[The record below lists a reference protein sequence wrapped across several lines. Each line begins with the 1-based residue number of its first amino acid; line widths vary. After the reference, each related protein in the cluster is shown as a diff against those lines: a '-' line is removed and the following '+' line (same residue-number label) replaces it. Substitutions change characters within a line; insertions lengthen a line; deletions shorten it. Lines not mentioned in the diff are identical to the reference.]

1 MSIKDKNKEITGL
14 YDKSFEKD
22 SCGFGLISNIDDKPS
37 HWLINTAI
45 TALERLAHRGA
56 VGADGTSGD
65 GCGILFK
72 IPEFFF
78 RSIANEQKINIAKN
92 FSIGMFFLNTDTKKR
107 KSSMEIVEKIV
118 NEYGFVLAGWREV
131 PVNKNICG
139 EDALK
144 TLPYISQ
151 AFINPTKQ
159 VNAKDIESKLLVIR
173 RKIEILISKT
183 DDDIFYI
190 ASLSSKVILYKG
202 MIMPKHLAEFYLDL
216 SNKNLETSLCV
227 FHQRFSTNTTPQWS
241 LAQPFRMLAHNG
253 EINTIRAN
261 RNWSQARSS
270 IFKTSKIPELA
281 KLKPLVS
288 MDGSDSK
295 SLDNMLEVLVV
306 GGINLFK
313 AIKLL
318 IPPAWKSIAEND
330 PDLKAFYEY
339 NAKHMESW
347 DGPAGI
353 VLTDGR
359 YAACVTDRNGL
370 RPARYIITK
379 DRHITVASEIG
390 VYDYDEKD
398 IVEKG
403 KLGPGQIIAVDT
415 QEGKVLNSQDIDNAL
430 KSRCPYKEWMDT
442 GAESMRKIIPDK
454 FPELE
459 FFDDTK
465 IKQYEKM
472 FNVTYEEKDQILKP
486 LSKLSQEAIGSMG
499 DDTPLPV
506 LSSEIRSLYDYFRQQ
521 FAQVTNPPIDPI
533 RESNVMSLETYLGP
547 DLNIFEE
554 GSKHAHR
561 LTIESPILSYRKF
574 KQLQELKNKK
584 FTYKVLNLNFS
595 EDMRLEDA
603 IKNLTEDAIE
613 AVKNKKVFIIL
624 SDKEIKKGSLPLHA
638 LLATG
643 AVHHA
648 LIKSGLRTKANIIV
662 ETATARDSH
671 HCAALIGY
679 GATAIYPYLAYQS
692 LNSMIMNKS
701 DDSSEFFLATRNYR
715 QGINKGLYKILSKM
729 GISTIASYRGSQ
741 LFECV
746 GLNQDIVDLCF
757 CDTINRLSGTTFDDL
772 QNDQVKL
779 AKNTWS
785 QRKNI
790 KQGGLLKYVHG
801 EEFHAYNPDV
811 VKTLQDAVKSGEY
824 KDYKKYSDIVH
835 SREKM
840 VIRDMLD
847 FKSSKSPIP
856 LDEVE
861 PIEDILLRFD
871 SAGMSL
877 GALSPDAHETLA
889 QAMNKMGGRSNS
901 GEGGED
907 QKRFNTDKNSKI
919 KQVAS
924 GRFGVTP
931 HYLVNAEVIQI
942 KIAQGAKPG
951 EGGQLPGDKVDKLI
965 ATLRYANPGIT
976 LISPPPH
983 HDIYSIED
991 LAQLIFDLKQV
1002 NPKAF
1007 VSVKLVA
1014 EAGVGTIA
1022 AGVAKAYADFITISG
1037 YDGGTAA
1044 SPLSSIKYAGGPWE
1058 MGLSETHQTL
1068 RANNLRRN
1076 VRLQADGGL
1085 KTGVDVVKAAIL
1097 GAESFG
1103 FGTGPMIAM
1112 GCKYLRICHLNN
1124 CATGVA
1130 TQNQVLRKYHFIGKD
1145 EMVMNYFKFI
1155 AEETREILANLGY
1168 TKLSDVIGQ
1177 TSNLEV
1183 KKFENGKLKHL
1194 VIDPI
1199 ISDANVDKDIS
1210 HTCELEKNA
1219 PWDKATLSKKIDVD
1233 TKDAIQNKL
1242 GGNFEYNIKNTDRSV
1257 GASIS
1262 GSIAQA
1268 HGNYGM
1274 SENPINIHFKGTAG
1288 QSFGVWNAGG
1298 LNLSLEGDANDYV
1311 GKGMA
1316 SGQIIVYPPKDV
1328 NYKSRDSVI
1337 IGNTCMYGATGGKLY
1352 ANGIAG
1358 ERFAVRNSGATAIVE
1373 GVGDHGCE
1381 YMTNG
1386 VVIILGKTGV
1396 NFGAGM
1402 SGGFAIVLD
1411 EDGSFKNKYNKEL
1424 VDTIKIDRTKNSY
1437 QENFL
1442 RSSISDYVE
1451 KTDSEW
1457 GKHILENYEAFIE
1470 KFLIVKPKAINIEE
1484 ILNKD
1489 SVAA

>member
-1 MSIKDKNKEITGL
+1 MAKKKEITGL

-22 SCGFGLISNIDDKPS
+22 SCGFGLITNIDNKPS
-37 HWLINTAI
+37 HWLIDTAI

-78 RSIANEQKINIAKN
+78 RSIANEQKINVAKD
-92 FSIGMFFLNTDTKKR
+92 FAIGMFFLNADSKKR
-107 KSSMEIVEKIV
+107 ESSIKIIEKVIK
-118 NEYGFVLAGWREV
+118 EHDFILAGWRDV
-131 PVNKNICG
+131 PINKKICG

-144 TLPYISQ
+144 TLPHIEQ
-151 AFINPTKQ
+151 AFINPKE
-159 VNAKDIESKLLVIR
+159 NLNPSDIESKLLIIR
-173 RKIEILISKT
+173 RKIEILISKSN
-183 DDDIFYI
+183 DDTFYI
-190 ASLSSKVILYKG
+190 TSLSSKVILYKG
-202 MIMPKHLAEFYLDL
+202 MVMPKHLSKFYLDL
-216 SNKNLETSLCV
+216 SNKKLETSLCV

-253 EINTIRAN
+253 EINTIRGN

-281 KLKPLVS
+281 DLKPLVS
-288 MDGSDSK
+288 MEGSDSK

-318 IPPAWKSIAEND
+318 IPPAWKSIPESD
-330 PDLKAFYEY
+330 SDLRAFYEY

-390 VYDYDEKD
+390 VYDYDERD
-398 IVEKG
+398 VLEKG

-415 QEGKVLNSQDIDNAL
+415 EEGEILYSNDIDNLL
-430 KSRCPYKEWMDT
+430 KKRCPYKEWMDS

-454 FPELE
+454 FPEME
-459 FFDDTK
+459 FFNDLK

-486 LSKLSQEAIGSMG
+486 LSNLSQEAIGSMG
-499 DDTPLPV
+499 DDTPFPV
-506 LSSEIRSLYDYFRQQ
+506 LSNEIRSLYDYFRQQ

-584 FTYKVLNLNFS
+584 FTFEILDLNF
-595 EDMRLEDA
+595 EENIKLDRAIYDLTQKA
-603 IKNLTEDAIE
+603 IKAAKEN
-613 AVKNKKVFIIL
+613 KVFIIL
-624 SDKEIKKGSLPLHA
+624 SDKKIEKGKLPMHA

-648 LIKSGLRTKANIIV
+648 LIKSGLRTKINIIV

-671 HCAALIGY
+671 HCATLIGY

-692 LNSMIMNKS
+692 LNSMIINKS
-701 DDSSEFFLATRNYR
+701 GDDSEFFQATRNYR

-729 GISTIASYRGSQ
+729 GISTISSYRGSQ

-746 GLNQDIVDLCF
+746 GLNQEVVDLCF
-757 CDTINRLSGTTFDDL
+757 CDTTNRLSGTTFDDL
-772 QNDQVKL
+772 QSDQIKL

-785 QRKNI
+785 ERKNI
-790 KQGGLLKYVHG
+790 RQGGLLKYVHG

-811 VKTLQDAVKSGEY
+811 VKTLQDAVKSGKFE
-824 KDYKKYSDIVH
+824 DYKKYSDIVH
-835 SREKM
+835 SRKKM

-847 FKSSKSPIP
+847 FKSDKQSIPI
-856 LDEVE
+856 DQVE

-907 QKRFNTDKNSKI
+907 QNRFNTDKNSKI

-965 ATLRYANPGIT
+965 ATLRYANPGVT

-1002 NPKAF
+1002 NPKAY

-1068 RANNLRRN
+1068 RASNLRKN

-1130 TQNQVLRKYHFIGKD
+1130 TQNHVLRKYHFIGKD

-1155 AEETREILANLGY
+1155 AEETRNILASLGY
-1168 TKLSDVIGQ
+1168 KKLTDIIGK
-1177 TSNLEV
+1177 TNILEV
-1183 KKFENGKLKHL
+1183 KKFENGKLKNL
-1194 VIDPI
+1194 IVDPI
-1199 ISDANVDKDIS
+1199 ISDANVDENIS
-1210 HTCELEKNA
+1210 HTCRVESNI
-1219 PWDKATLSKKIDVD
+1219 PWDKAELSRKIDKE
-1233 TKDAIQNKL
+1233 TKDAIINKS
-1242 GGNFEYNIKNTDRSV
+1242 GGNFSYDIKNTDRSV

-1262 GSIAQA
+1262 GSIANL
-1268 HGNYGM
+1268 HGNYSM

-1298 LNLSLEGDANDYV
+1298 LNLTLEGDANDYV

-1316 SGQIIVYPPKDV
+1316 AGEIIVYPPK
-1328 NYKSRDSVI
+1328 NANFKAKESVI

-1352 ANGIAG
+1352 AAGIAG

-1386 VVIILGKTGV
+1386 TVIILGKTGV

-1411 EDGSFKNKYNKEL
+1411 EDDTFKHKYNPEL
-1424 VDTIKIDRTKNSY
+1424 VETLRIDEKKNPYHKS
-1437 QENFL
+1437 FL
-1442 RSSISDYVE
+1442 KDSINDYVS
-1451 KTDSEW
+1451 KTQSEW
-1457 GKHILENYEAFIE
+1457 GQFILDNFDTYID
-1470 KFLIVKPKAINIEE
+1470 KFLIVKPKALE
-1484 ILNKD
+1484 ITDLLNKD

>member
-1 MSIKDKNKEITGL
+1 MTKKKKEITGL

-22 SCGFGLISNIDDKPS
+22 SCGFGLITNIDNKPS
-37 HWLINTAI
+37 HWLIDTAI

-78 RSIANEQKINIAKN
+78 RSIANEKKINVAKN
-92 FSIGMFFLNTDTKKR
+92 FAIGMFFLNANPKKR
-107 KSSMEIVEKIV
+107 ESSIKIIEKVVKEHDFI
-118 NEYGFVLAGWREV
+118 LAGWRDV
-131 PVNKNICG
+131 PINEKICG
-139 EDALK
+139 KDALK
-144 TLPYISQ
+144 TLPHIKQ
-151 AFINPTKQ
+151 AFINPKE
-159 VNAKDIESKLLVIR
+159 NIKLSEIESKLLIIR
-173 RKIEILISKT
+173 RKIEILVSKL
-183 DDDIFYI
+183 DDETFYI
-190 ASLSSKVILYKG
+190 TSLSSKVILYKG
-202 MIMPKHLAEFYLDL
+202 MIMPKHLSKFYLDL
-216 SNKNLETSLCV
+216 SNKKLETSLCV
-227 FHQRFSTNTTPQWS
+227 FHQRFSTNTSPQWS

-253 EINTIRAN
+253 EINTIRGN

-281 KLKPLVS
+281 DLKPLVS
-288 MDGSDSK
+288 MQGSDSK

-318 IPPAWKSIAEND
+318 IPPAWKSIPKSD
-330 PDLKAFYEY
+330 SDLRAFYEY

-398 IVEKG
+398 VLEKG

-415 QEGKVLNSQDIDNAL
+415 SEGEVLYSNDIDNLL
-430 KSRCPYKEWMDT
+430 KKRCPYKEWMDS

-454 FPELE
+454 FPEME
-459 FFDDTK
+459 FFDNSK

-486 LSKLSQEAIGSMG
+486 LSNLSQEAIGSMG
-499 DDTPLPV
+499 DDTPFPV
-506 LSSEIRSLYDYFRQQ
+506 MSNEIRSLYDYFRQQ

-584 FTYKVLNLNFS
+584 FTFEILDLNF
-595 EDMRLEDA
+595 DQKVKLDKA
-603 IKNLTEDAIE
+603 IYDLTQK
-613 AVKNKKVFIIL
+613 AVKAAKENKVFIIL
-624 SDKEIKKGSLPLHA
+624 SDKKIEKGKIPIHS

-648 LIKSGLRTKANIIV
+648 LIKSGLRTQVNIIV

-671 HCAALIGY
+671 HCATLIGY

-692 LNSMIMNKS
+692 LNSMIIDKS
-701 DDSSEFFLATRNYR
+701 NDNSEFFQATRNYR

-729 GISTIASYRGSQ
+729 GISTISSYRGSQ

-746 GLNQDIVDLCF
+746 GLNQEVVDLCF
-757 CDTINRLSGTTFDDL
+757 CDTTNRLSGTKFDDL
-772 QNDQVKL
+772 QNDQIKL
-779 AKNTWS
+779 ARNTWS
-785 QRKNI
+785 ERKNI
-790 KQGGLLKYVHG
+790 RQGGLLKYVHG

-811 VKTLQDAVKSGEY
+811 VKTLQDAVKSGKFE
-824 KDYKKYSDIVH
+824 DYIKYSNIVH

-847 FKSSKSPIP
+847 FKSDKKSIPI
-856 LDEVE
+856 DQVE

-907 QKRFNTDKNSKI
+907 QNRFNTDKNSKI

-965 ATLRYANPGIT
+965 ATLRYANPGVT

-1068 RANNLRRN
+1068 RANNLRKN

-1145 EMVMNYFKFI
+1145 QMVMNYFRFI
-1155 AEETREILANLGY
+1155 AEETRNILANLGY
-1168 TKLSDVIGQ
+1168 KKLTDIIGK
-1177 TSNLEV
+1177 TNILEV
-1183 KKFENGKLKHL
+1183 KKFENGKLKNL

-1210 HTCELEKNA
+1210 HTCEVESNL
-1219 PWDKATLSKKIDVD
+1219 PWDKAELSEKINNE
-1233 TKDAIQNKL
+1233 TKDAIINKS
-1242 GGNFEYNIKNTDRSV
+1242 GGNFSYDIKNTDRSV
-1257 GASIS
+1257 GASTS
-1262 GSIAQA
+1262 GFIANL

-1274 SENPINIHFKGTAG
+1274 SKYPINIHFKGTAG

-1298 LNLSLEGDANDYV
+1298 LNLTLEGDANDYV

-1316 SGQIIVYPPKDV
+1316 SGEIIVYPPKDTSF
-1328 NYKSRDSVI
+1328 KAKDSVI

-1352 ANGIAG
+1352 AAGIAG

-1386 VVIILGKTGV
+1386 TVIVLGKTGV

-1411 EDGSFKNKYNKEL
+1411 EDDTFKYKYNPEL
-1424 VDTIKIDRTKNSY
+1424 VEILKINDKENSY
-1437 QENFL
+1437 CESFL
-1442 RSSISDYVE
+1442 KDSIIDYVN
-1451 KTDSEW
+1451 KTHSEW
-1457 GKHILENYEAFIE
+1457 GQSILDNFDTYIN
-1470 KFLIVKPKAINIEE
+1470 KFLIVKPKALE
-1484 ILNKD
+1484 IKDLLNKG

>member
-1 MSIKDKNKEITGL
+1 MKEKKITGL

-22 SCGFGLISNIDDKPS
+22 SCGFGLIANIDNKPS
-37 HWLINTAI
+37 HWLLKTAI
-45 TALERLAHRGA
+45 TSLERLAHRGA

-78 RSIANEQKINIAKN
+78 RSIANKQKINIAKN
-92 FSIGMFFLNTDTKKR
+92 FAIGMFFLNTDHKKR
-107 KSSMEIVEKIV
+107 KSSIKIIETV
-118 NEYGFVLAGWREV
+118 LKEHNFGLAGWREV
-131 PVNKNICG
+131 PINREICG
-139 EDALK
+139 QDALK

-151 AFINPTKQ
+151 LFINPSDEI
-159 VNAKDIESKLLVIR
+159 NAKDIESKLLIIR

-183 DDDIFYI
+183 DDNIFYI
-190 ASLSSKVILYKG
+190 CSLSTKVILYKG
-202 MIMPKHLAEFYLDL
+202 MVMPKHLSKFFLDL
-216 SNKNLETSLCV
+216 SDETLETSLCV
-227 FHQRFSTNTTPQWS
+227 YHQRFSTNTKPEWS

-261 RNWSQARSS
+261 RNWAQARSS
-270 IFKTSKIPELA
+270 IFKTSKIPELSE
-281 KLKPLVS
+281 LKPLVS
-288 MDGSDSK
+288 MEGSDSK
-295 SLDNMLEVLVV
+295 SLDNMLEVLTL
-306 GGINLFK
+306 GGVNLFK

-318 IPPAWKSIAEND
+318 VPPAWKSISKSD

-359 YAACVTDRNGL
+359 FAACITDRNGL
-370 RPARYIITK
+370 RPARYIITN

-390 VYDYDEKD
+390 VYDYNEAD
-398 IVEKG
+398 IIEKG

-415 QEGKVLNSQDIDNAL
+415 EKSEILYTGDIDNIL
-430 KSRCPYKEWMDT
+430 KTRCPYREWMEA

-454 FPELE
+454 FPKIN
-459 FFDDTK
+459 FFNEDK
-465 IKQYEKM
+465 VKQYEKM
-472 FNVTYEEKDQILKP
+472 FNVSYEEKDQILKP
-486 LSKLSQEAIGSMG
+486 LSKLGQEAIGSMG
-499 DDTPLPV
+499 DDTPFPV
-506 LSSEIRSLYDYFRQQ
+506 MSNKTRSLYDYFRQQ
-521 FAQVTNPPIDPI
+521 FAQVTNPPIDSI

-547 DLNIFEE
+547 DLNVFEE

-574 KQLQELKNKK
+574 KQLQELENKK
-584 FTYKVLNLNFS
+584 FTYTILDLNYDKEIKLK
-595 EDMRLEDA
+595 DA
-603 IKNLTEDAIE
+603 ISNLTKEAIN
-613 AVKNKKVFIIL
+613 AAKNNKVFIIL
-624 SDKEIKKGSLPLHA
+624 SDKNIKKDKLPIHA

-648 LIKSGLRTKANIIV
+648 LIKNGLRTSINIIV

-692 LNSMIMNKS
+692 LNNMLINDS
-701 DDSSEFFLATRNYR
+701 DNSKAEFFQATRNYR

-729 GISTIASYRGSQ
+729 GISTVSSYRGSQ
-741 LFECV
+741 LFETI
-746 GLNQDIVDLCF
+746 GLHQEVIDLCF
-757 CDTINRLSGTTFDDL
+757 CDTTNRLSGATFNDLNDD
-772 QNDQVKL
+772 QKKL
-779 AKNTWS
+779 AKDAWS

-790 KQGGLLKYVHG
+790 RQGGLLKYVHG

-811 VKTLQDAVKSGEY
+811 VKTLQDAVKSSKYE
-824 KDYKKYSDIVH
+824 DYKKYSEIVH
-835 SREKM
+835 SRDKM
-840 VIRDMLD
+840 VLRDMLD
-847 FKSSKSPIP
+847 FTSPNKPIP
-856 LDEVE
+856 LDQVE

-907 QKRFNTDKNSKI
+907 KKRFNTDKNSKI

-991 LAQLIFDLKQV
+991 LAQLIFDLKQI
-1002 NPKAF
+1002 NPKAL

-1022 AGVAKAYADFITISG
+1022 AGVAKAYADLITISG
-1037 YDGGTAA
+1037 YDGGTGA

-1068 RANNLRRN
+1068 RASNLRRN

-1085 KTGVDVVKAAIL
+1085 KTGVDVVKAAML

-1130 TQNQVLRKYHFIGKD
+1130 TQNTVLRKYHFIGKD
-1145 EMVMNYFKFI
+1145 EMVINYFRFI
-1155 AEETREILANLGY
+1155 AEETRTILASLGY
-1168 TKLSDVIGQ
+1168 KKLSDVIGQ
-1177 TSNLEV
+1177 TKLL
-1183 KKFENGKLKHL
+1183 KTIKIDNGKLKNL
-1194 VIDPI
+1194 NIDPI
-1199 ISDANVDKDIS
+1199 ISDANVDKSIA
-1210 HTCELEKNA
+1210 HMCEVKNNE
-1219 PWDKATLSKKIDVD
+1219 PWDKADLSKKIDAD
-1233 TKDAIQNKL
+1233 LLESIQQKL
-1242 GGNFEYNIKNTDRSV
+1242 GGSFNYIIKNTDRSV

-1262 GSIAQA
+1262 GLVATH
-1268 HGNYGM
+1268 HGNYSM
-1274 SENPINIHFKGTAG
+1274 SENPINIYFKGTAG

-1298 LNLSLEGDANDYV
+1298 LNLNLEGDANDYV

-1316 SGQIIVYPPKDV
+1316 AGQIVVYPPKNV
-1328 NYKSRDSVI
+1328 TYKAKESVI
-1337 IGNTCMYGATGGKLY
+1337 IGNTCLYGATGGKLH
-1352 ANGIAG
+1352 AAGIAG
-1358 ERFAVRNSGATAIVE
+1358 ERFAVRNSGASAIVE
-1373 GVGDHGCE
+1373 GIGDHGCE

-1386 VVIILGKTGV
+1386 AVIILGKTGV

-1402 SGGFAIVLD
+1402 TGGFAVVLD
-1411 EDGSFKNKYNKEL
+1411 EDKTFEDKYNSELVEIVKMNKNKYPDHEVFL
-1424 VDTIKIDRTKNSY
+1424 KNSIIEY
-1437 QENFL
+1437 VKNTN
-1442 RSSISDYVE
+1442 SD
-1451 KTDSEW
+1451 W
-1457 GKHILENYEAFIE
+1457 GKTILENFDDYIN
-1470 KFLIVKPKAINIEE
+1470 KFLIVKPKAIKLEDL
-1484 ILNKD
+1484 LNKD
-1489 SVAA
+1489 SEVAA

>member
-1 MSIKDKNKEITGL
+1 MKDDRKKITGL
-14 YDKSFEKD
+14 YDESFEKD
-22 SCGFGLISNIDDKPS
+22 SCGFGLIANIDDKPS
-37 HWLINTAI
+37 HWLVSTAI
-45 TALERLAHRGA
+45 IALERLAHRGA

-78 RSIANEQKINIAKN
+78 RSIANEEKFNIAKN
-92 FSIGMFFLNTDTKKR
+92 FAIGMFFLNTDPNKR
-107 KSSMEIVEKIV
+107 KTSISIIEKVV
-118 NEYGFVLAGWREV
+118 NEHGFSLAGWRDV
-131 PVNKNICG
+131 PTDKNICG

-144 TLPYISQ
+144 TLPEIAQ
-151 AFINPTKQ
+151 AFINPPEKLDP
-159 VNAKDIESKLLVIR
+159 KDIEARLFVIR
-173 RKIEILISKT
+173 RKIEILISEKG
-183 DDDIFYI
+183 DDVFYI
-190 ASLSSKVILYKG
+190 TSFSSKVILYKG
-202 MIMPKHLAEFYLDL
+202 MIMPKHLSKFYLDL
-216 SNKNLETSLCV
+216 SNEKLETSLCV
-227 FHQRFSTNTTPQWS
+227 FHQRFSTNTTPQWN

-270 IFKTSKIPELA
+270 IFKTSKIPELNE
-281 KLKPLVS
+281 LKPLVS
-288 MDGSDSK
+288 MGGSDSK
-295 SLDNMLEVLVV
+295 SLDNMLEVLTT
-306 GGINLFK
+306 GGVNIFK

-318 IPPAWKSIAEND
+318 IPPAWKSISQSD
-330 PDLKAFYEY
+330 SDLKAFYEY

-370 RPARYIITK
+370 RPARYIITD

-390 VYDYDEKD
+390 VYEYSEEN
-398 IVEKG
+398 IIEKG

-415 QEGKVLNSQDIDNAL
+415 QEGQILYSNDIDDKL
-430 KSRCPYKEWMDT
+430 KNRCPYKEWMDS
-442 GAESMRKIIPDK
+442 GAESMRRIIPDK
-454 FPELE
+454 FPDLEL
-459 FFDDTK
+459 FDEIK
-465 IKQYEKM
+465 VKQYEKM
-472 FNVTYEEKDQILKP
+472 FNITYEEKDQILKP

-499 DDTPLPV
+499 DDTPFPV
-506 LSSEIRSLYDYFRQQ
+506 LSNEIRSLYDYFRQQ

-547 DLNIFEE
+547 DLNVFEE

-561 LTIESPILSYRKF
+561 LTIESPILSFRKF

-584 FTYKVLNLNFS
+584 FSFKILDLNYDQDINLN
-595 EDMRLEDA
+595 DA
-603 IKNLTEDAIE
+603 IVKLTQEAINAAKE
-613 AVKNKKVFIIL
+613 NKVFLIL
-624 SDKEIKKGSLPLHA
+624 SDKKIQKGKLPIHA

-648 LIKSGLRTKANIIV
+648 LIRNGLRTKVNIIV

-671 HCAALIGY
+671 HCATLIGY

-692 LNSMIMNKS
+692 LNDMLIDSS
-701 DDSSEFFLATRNYR
+701 DDNSEFFEATRNYR
-715 QGINKGLYKILSKM
+715 KGINKGLYKILSKM

-746 GLNQDIVDLCF
+746 GLSQEVVDMCF
-757 CDTINRLSGTTFDDL
+757 CDTTNRLSGTTFFDI
-772 QNDQVKL
+772 QKDQENL
-779 AKNTWS
+779 AKLTWS
-785 QRKNI
+785 QRKDI

-811 VKTLQDAVKSGEY
+811 VRTLQDAVKSGDYE
-824 KDYKKYSDIVH
+824 DYKKYSDIVNY
-835 SREKM
+835 REKM

-847 FKSSKSPIP
+847 LESSRDPISI
-856 LDEVE
+856 DEVE
-861 PIEDILLRFD
+861 PIENILHRFD

-965 ATLRYANPGIT
+965 ATLRYSNPGIT

-1002 NPKAF
+1002 NSEAL

-1022 AGVAKAYADFITISG
+1022 AGVAKAYADLITISG
-1037 YDGGTAA
+1037 YDGGTGA
-1044 SPLSSIKYAGGPWE
+1044 SPLSSIKYAGSPWE

-1068 RANNLRRN
+1068 RASNLRKN
-1076 VRLQADGGL
+1076 IRLQADGGL
-1085 KTGVDVVKAAIL
+1085 KTGLDVIKAALL

-1130 TQNQVLRKYHFIGKD
+1130 TQNKVLRKYHFIGKD

-1155 AEETREILANLGY
+1155 AQETRYILASLGY
-1168 TKLSDVIGQ
+1168 KKLSDVIGK
-1177 TSNLEV
+1177 TDILKI
-1183 KKFENGKLKHL
+1183 KKIESGKLKNL

-1199 ISDANVDKDIS
+1199 ISDANVDKDIA
-1210 HTCELEKNA
+1210 HTCQVETNE
-1219 PWDKATLSKKIDVD
+1219 PWDKAVLSKKIEED
-1233 TKDAIQNKL
+1233 TTLAIREKK
-1242 GGNFEYNIKNTDRSV
+1242 GGEFNYIIKNTDRSV
-1257 GASIS
+1257 GANIS
-1262 GSIAQA
+1262 GLIAKQY
-1268 HGNYGM
+1268 GNYGM
-1274 SENPINIHFKGTAG
+1274 SDNPIILNFKGTAG

-1298 LNLSLEGDANDYV
+1298 LHLRLEGDANDYV

-1316 SGQIIVYPPKDV
+1316 SGEIIVNPPEKAKFKA
-1328 NYKSRDSVI
+1328 NESVI

-1352 ANGIAG
+1352 AAGIAG
-1358 ERFAVRNSGATAIVE
+1358 ERFAVRNSGAIAIVE

-1386 VVIILGKTGV
+1386 TVIILGKTGV

-1411 EDGSFKNKYNKEL
+1411 EDGTFKNRYNPEL
-1424 VDTIKIDRTKNSY
+1424 VETVKIDKNRY
-1437 QENFL
+1437 PFQEDFL
-1442 RSSISDYVE
+1442 KESIKDYVE
-1451 KTDSEW
+1451 KTKSDW
-1457 GKHILENYEAFIE
+1457 GKTILEDFDNYLD
-1470 KFLIVKPKAINIEE
+1470 KFLIVKPKAISIEE
-1484 ILNKD
+1484 IFNKD

>member
-1 MSIKDKNKEITGL
+1 MVDKTKEITGL

-22 SCGFGLISNIDDKPS
+22 SCGFGLITNIDDKPS
-37 HWLINTAI
+37 HWLIDTAI

-78 RSIANEQKINIAKN
+78 RSIANEQKINVAKN
-92 FSIGMFFLNTDTKKR
+92 FAIGMFFLNTDIKKR
-107 KSSMEIVEKIV
+107 KSSMKIVEEVVKEHDFI
-118 NEYGFVLAGWREV
+118 LAGWRDV
-131 PVNKNICG
+131 PTDEKICG

-151 AFINPTKQ
+151 AFINPSEKI
-159 VNAKDIESKLLVIR
+159 NSKDIESKLLIIR

-183 DDDIFYI
+183 NDDIFYI
-190 ASLSSKVILYKG
+190 TSLSSKVILYKG
-202 MIMPKHLAEFYLDL
+202 MIMPKHLAKFYLDL
-216 SNKNLETSLCV
+216 SNKKLETSLCV

-281 KLKPLVS
+281 DLKPLVS
-288 MDGSDSK
+288 MNGSDSK

-318 IPPAWKSIAEND
+318 IPPAWKSIPESES
-330 PDLKAFYEY
+330 DLRAFYEY

-359 YAACVTDRNGL
+359 FAACVTDRNGL
-370 RPARYIITK
+370 RPARYVITN

-390 VYDYDEKD
+390 VYEYDERD
-398 IVEKG
+398 IIEKG

-415 QEGKVLNSQDIDNAL
+415 EEGEILYSHDIDNIL
-430 KSRCPYKEWMDT
+430 KKRCPYKEWMDT

-454 FPELE
+454 FPEVE
-459 FFDDTK
+459 FFNDSK

-486 LSKLSQEAIGSMG
+486 LSNLSQEAIGSMG
-499 DDTPLPV
+499 DDTPFPV
-506 LSSEIRSLYDYFRQQ
+506 LSNEIRSIYDYFRQQ

-547 DLNIFEE
+547 DLNVFEE

-584 FTYKVLNLNFS
+584 FTFVILDLNFD
-595 EDMRLEDA
+595 EKIELEKA
-603 IKNLTEDAIE
+603 ITNLTKKAIDA
-613 AVKNKKVFIIL
+613 AKNNKVFIIL
-624 SDKEIKKGSLPLHA
+624 SDKNIKKGKLPIHA

-648 LIKSGLRTKANIIV
+648 LIKSGLRTSVNIIV

-671 HCAALIGY
+671 HCATLIGY

-692 LNSMIMNKS
+692 LNSMIIEKS
-701 DDSSEFFLATRNYR
+701 DDDSEFFKATRNYR

-729 GISTIASYRGSQ
+729 GISTISSYRGSQ

-746 GLNQDIVDLCF
+746 GLNQEVVDLCF
-757 CDTINRLSGTTFDDL
+757 CDTTNRLSGTTFNDL
-772 QNDQVKL
+772 QIDQIKL

-785 QRKNI
+785 ERKNI

-811 VKTLQDAVKSGEY
+811 VKTLQDAVKSGDYE
-824 KDYKKYSDIVH
+824 DYKKYSDIVH

-847 FKSSKSPIP
+847 FNSSRKPIP
-856 LDEVE
+856 LEDVE
-861 PIEDILLRFD
+861 PIENILLRFD

-1085 KTGVDVVKAAIL
+1085 KTGIDVVKAAIL

-1145 EMVMNYFKFI
+1145 EMVMNYFRFI
-1155 AEETREILANLGY
+1155 AQETRILLANLGY
-1168 TKLSDVIGQ
+1168 KNLSDIIGK
-1177 TSNLEV
+1177 TNILEV
-1183 KKFENGKLKHL
+1183 KKFENGKLKNL
-1194 VIDPI
+1194 IIDPI
-1199 ISDANVDKDIS
+1199 ISDANVDANIS
-1210 HTCELEKNA
+1210 HTCELESNV
-1219 PWDKATLSKKIDVD
+1219 PWDKAELSKKINEE
-1233 TKDAIQNKL
+1233 TKDAIQSES
-1242 GGNFEYNIKNTDRSV
+1242 GGNFNYIIKNTDRSV

-1262 GSIAQA
+1262 GYIASL

-1274 SENPINIHFKGTAG
+1274 SKNPINIHFKGTAG

-1298 LNLSLEGDANDYV
+1298 LNLTLEGDANDYV

-1316 SGQIIVYPPKDV
+1316 AGQIVVYPPKDV
-1328 NYKSRDSVI
+1328 TYETKNSVI

-1352 ANGIAG
+1352 AAGIAG

-1386 VVIILGKTGV
+1386 AVIVLGETGV

-1411 EDGSFKNKYNKEL
+1411 ENNTFKDKYNTEL
-1424 VDTIKIDRTKNSY
+1424 VETLKINKE
-1437 QENFL
+1437 ENLHQVTFL
-1442 RSSISDYVE
+1442 RKSIEDYVNL
-1451 KTDSEW
+1451 TNSEW
-1457 GKHILENYEAFIE
+1457 GRFILDNFDSYIN
-1470 KFLIVKPKAINIEE
+1470 KFLLVKPKAIKIED
-1484 ILNKD
+1484 LFNKD

>member
-330 PDLKAFYEY
+330 SDLKAFYEY

-1262 GSIAQA
+1262 GSIARA

>member
-78 RSIANEQKINIAKN
+78 RSIANERKINIAKN

-330 PDLKAFYEY
+330 SDLKAFYEY

-1262 GSIAQA
+1262 GSIARA

>member
-1 MSIKDKNKEITGL
+1 MKDKFKKITGL
-14 YDKSFEKD
+14 YDESFEKD
-22 SCGFGLISNIDDKPS
+22 SCGFGLISNIDNKPS

-78 RSIANEQKINIAKN
+78 RSIANEEKINIAKN
-92 FSIGMFFLNTDTKKR
+92 FAIGMFFLNPEIKYR
-107 KSSMEIVEKIV
+107 KNSIEVVEKV
-118 NEYGFVLAGWREV
+118 LKEHNFVLAGWREV
-131 PVNKNICG
+131 PVNKEICG

-144 TLPYISQ
+144 TLPHISQ
-151 AFINPTKQ
+151 AFVNPPE
-159 VNAKDIESKLLVIR
+159 NIDPKDIESKLLVIR

-183 DDDIFYI
+183 NDNVFYI
-190 ASLSSKVILYKG
+190 TSFSSKVILYKG
-202 MIMPKHLAEFYLDL
+202 MIMPKHLAKFYLDL
-216 SNKNLETSLCV
+216 SNKKLETSLCV

-261 RNWSQARSS
+261 RNWSQARAS
-270 IFKTSKIPELA
+270 IFKTSKIPELSE
-281 KLKPLVS
+281 LKPLVS
-288 MDGSDSK
+288 MGGSDSK
-295 SLDNMLEVLVV
+295 SLDNMLELLTL
-306 GGINLFK
+306 GGVDLFK

-318 IPPAWKSIAEND
+318 IPPAWKSIPKD
-330 PDLKAFYEY
+330 DSDLKAFYEY

-403 KLGPGQIIAVDT
+403 KLGPGQIIAIDTVDA
-415 QEGKVLNSQDIDNAL
+415 KILYSHDIDNIL
-430 KSRCPYKEWMDT
+430 KKRCPYKEWMDR

-459 FFDDTK
+459 FLNDIE

-472 FNVTYEEKDQILKP
+472 FNMTYEEKDQILKP

-499 DDTPLPV
+499 DDTPFPV

-547 DLNIFEE
+547 DLNVFEE

-584 FTYKVLNLNFS
+584 FTYQVLDLNY
-595 EDMRLEDA
+595 DADIKLKDA
-603 IKNLTEDAIE
+603 IINLTKEAIK
-613 AVKNKKVFIIL
+613 AAKNNKVFIIL
-624 SDKEIKKGSLPLHA
+624 SDKNIKKDKLPIHA

-648 LIKSGLRTKANIIV
+648 LIKNGLRTKINIIV

-671 HCAALIGY
+671 HCATLIGY
-679 GATAIYPYLAYQS
+679 GATAIYPYLSYQS
-692 LNSMIMNKS
+692 LNNMILEKS
-701 DDSSEFFLATRNYR
+701 EHNSEFYEATRNYR

-741 LFECV
+741 LFECI
-746 GLNQDIVDLCF
+746 GLNDEIVDLCF
-757 CDTINRLSGTTFDDL
+757 CDTTNRISGTTFDNI
-772 QNDQVKL
+772 QSDQIKL
-779 AKNTWS
+779 AKTAWS

-790 KQGGLLKYVHG
+790 RQGGLLKYVHG

-811 VKTLQDAVKSGEY
+811 VKTLQDAVKSGKYE
-824 KDYKKYSDIVH
+824 DYEKYSQEVH

-847 FKSSKSPIP
+847 FKSSRKPIP
-856 LDEVE
+856 LNEVE
-861 PIEDILLRFD
+861 PIEKILLRFD

-907 QKRFNTDKNSKI
+907 HKRFGTDKNSKI

-1002 NPKAF
+1002 NPNAF

-1068 RANNLRRN
+1068 RANNLRKN

-1085 KTGVDVVKAAIL
+1085 KTGIDVIKAAIL

-1145 EMVMNYFKFI
+1145 EMVINYFKFI
-1155 AEETREILANLGY
+1155 AEETRRILASLGY
-1168 TKLSDVIGQ
+1168 KKLSDVIGQ
-1177 TSNLEV
+1177 TDILEIKELSNNKSQNLI
-1183 KKFENGKLKHL
+1183 
-1194 VIDPI
+1194 IDPI
-1199 ISDANVDKDIS
+1199 ISDANVDSEIS
-1210 HTCELEKNA
+1210 HVCQVDSNE
-1219 PWDKATLSKKIDVD
+1219 PWDKAILSNSINNDL
-1233 TKDAIQNKL
+1233 KDAIENNL
-1242 GGNFEYNIKNTDRSV
+1242 GGNFNYLIKNTDRSV
-1257 GASIS
+1257 GASVS
-1262 GSIAQA
+1262 GMIARK

-1274 SENPINIHFKGTAG
+1274 SDNPINIKFKGTAG

-1298 LNLSLEGDANDYV
+1298 LNMILEGDANDYV

-1316 SGQIIVYPPKDV
+1316 AGEIIVYPPKDKS
-1328 NYKSRDSVI
+1328 YKAKESVI

-1352 ANGIAG
+1352 ASGIAG

-1386 VVIILGKTGV
+1386 TVIILGNTGI

-1411 EDGSFKNKYNKEL
+1411 EDGDFK
-1424 VDTIKIDRTKNSY
+1424 
-1437 QENFL
+1437 
-1442 RSSISDYVE
+1442 
-1451 KTDSEW
+1451 
-1457 GKHILENYEAFIE
+1457 
-1470 KFLIVKPKAINIEE
+1470 
-1484 ILNKD
+1484 
-1489 SVAA
+1489 

>member
-1 MSIKDKNKEITGL
+1 MVDKTKEITGL

-22 SCGFGLISNIDDKPS
+22 SCGFGLITNIDDKPS
-37 HWLINTAI
+37 HWLIDTAI

-78 RSIANEQKINIAKN
+78 RSIANEQKINVAKN
-92 FSIGMFFLNTDTKKR
+92 FAIGMFFLNTDIKKR
-107 KSSMEIVEKIV
+107 KSSMKIVEEVVKEHDFI
-118 NEYGFVLAGWREV
+118 LAGWRDV
-131 PVNKNICG
+131 PTDEKICG

-151 AFINPTKQ
+151 AFINPSEKI
-159 VNAKDIESKLLVIR
+159 NSKDIESKLLIIR

-183 DDDIFYI
+183 NDDIFYI
-190 ASLSSKVILYKG
+190 TSLSSKVILYKG
-202 MIMPKHLAEFYLDL
+202 MIMPKHLAKFYLDL
-216 SNKNLETSLCV
+216 SNKKLETSLCV

-281 KLKPLVS
+281 DLKPLVS
-288 MDGSDSK
+288 MNGSDSK
-295 SLDNMLEVLVV
+295 SLDNMLELLVV

-318 IPPAWKSIAEND
+318 IPPAWKSIPESES
-330 PDLKAFYEY
+330 DLRAFYEY

-359 YAACVTDRNGL
+359 FAACVTDRNGL
-370 RPARYIITK
+370 RPARYVITN

-390 VYDYDEKD
+390 VYEYDERD
-398 IVEKG
+398 IIEKG

-415 QEGKVLNSQDIDNAL
+415 EEGEILYSHDIDNIL
-430 KSRCPYKEWMDT
+430 KKRCPYKEWMDT

-454 FPELE
+454 FPEVE
-459 FFDDTK
+459 FFNDSK

-486 LSKLSQEAIGSMG
+486 LSNLSQEAIGSMG
-499 DDTPLPV
+499 DDTPFPV
-506 LSSEIRSLYDYFRQQ
+506 LSNEIRSIYDYFRQQ

-547 DLNIFEE
+547 DLNVFEE

-584 FTYKVLNLNFS
+584 FTFVTLDLNYD
-595 EDMRLEDA
+595 EKIELEKA
-603 IKNLTEDAIE
+603 ITNLTKKAIDA
-613 AVKNKKVFIIL
+613 AKNNKVFIIL
-624 SDKEIKKGSLPLHA
+624 SDKNIKKGKLPIHA

-648 LIKSGLRTKANIIV
+648 LIKSGLRTSVNIIV

-671 HCAALIGY
+671 HCATLIGY

-692 LNSMIMNKS
+692 LNSMIIEKS
-701 DDSSEFFLATRNYR
+701 DDDSEFFKATRNYR

-729 GISTIASYRGSQ
+729 GISTISSYRGSQ

-746 GLNQDIVDLCF
+746 GLNQEVVDLCF
-757 CDTINRLSGTTFDDL
+757 CDTTNRLSGTTFNDL
-772 QNDQVKL
+772 QIDQIKL

-785 QRKNI
+785 ERKNI

-811 VKTLQDAVKSGEY
+811 VKTLQDAVKSGDYE
-824 KDYKKYSDIVH
+824 DYKKYSDIVH

-847 FKSSKSPIP
+847 FNSSRKPIP
-856 LDEVE
+856 LDDVE
-861 PIEDILLRFD
+861 PIENILLRFD

-1085 KTGVDVVKAAIL
+1085 KTGIDVVKAAIL

-1145 EMVMNYFKFI
+1145 EMVMNYFRFI
-1155 AEETREILANLGY
+1155 AEETRILLANLGY
-1168 TKLSDVIGQ
+1168 KKLSDIIGR
-1177 TSNLEV
+1177 TNILEV
-1183 KKFENGKLKHL
+1183 KKFENGKLKNL
-1194 VIDPI
+1194 IIDPI
-1199 ISDANVDKDIS
+1199 ISDANVDANIS
-1210 HTCELEKNA
+1210 HTCELESNV
-1219 PWDKATLSKKIDVD
+1219 PWDKAELSKKINEE
-1233 TKDAIQNKL
+1233 TKDAIQSES
-1242 GGNFEYNIKNTDRSV
+1242 GGDFNYIIKNTDRSV

-1262 GSIAQA
+1262 GYIASL

-1274 SENPINIHFKGTAG
+1274 SKNPINIHFKGTAG

-1298 LNLSLEGDANDYV
+1298 LYLTLEGDANDYV

-1316 SGQIIVYPPKDV
+1316 AGQIVVYPPKDV
-1328 NYKSRDSVI
+1328 TYETKNSVI

-1352 ANGIAG
+1352 AAGIAG

-1386 VVIILGKTGV
+1386 AVIVLGETGV

-1411 EDGSFKNKYNKEL
+1411 ENNTFKNKYNTEL
-1424 VDTIKIDRTKNSY
+1424 VETLKINKE
-1437 QENFL
+1437 ENLHQVTFL
-1442 RSSISDYVE
+1442 RESIEDYVNL
-1451 KTDSEW
+1451 TNSEW
-1457 GKHILENYEAFIE
+1457 GGFILDNFDSYID
-1470 KFLIVKPKAINIEE
+1470 KFLLVKPKAIKIED
-1484 ILNKD
+1484 LFNKD

>member
-1 MSIKDKNKEITGL
+1 MADDRKKITGL
-14 YDKSFEKD
+14 YDESFEKD
-22 SCGFGLISNIDDKPS
+22 SCGFGLIANIDNKPS

-78 RSIANEQKINIAKN
+78 RSIANEEKINIAKN
-92 FSIGMFFLNTDTKKR
+92 FAIGMFFLNVDANKR
-107 KSSMEIVEKIV
+107 KSSIKIIEKVISE
-118 NEYGFVLAGWREV
+118 NGFSLAGWRDV
-131 PVNKNICG
+131 PTDKSICG

-144 TLPYISQ
+144 TLPHIAQ
-151 AFINPTKQ
+151 AFINPPEKLDT
-159 VNAKDIESKLLVIR
+159 KDIESRLFVIR
-173 RKIEILISKT
+173 RKIEILVSKEKDET
-183 DDDIFYI
+183 FYI
-190 ASLSSKVILYKG
+190 TSFSSKVILYKG
-202 MIMPKHLAEFYLDL
+202 MIMPKHLSKFYLDL
-216 SNKNLETSLCV
+216 SNEKLETSLCV

-253 EINTIRAN
+253 EINTIRGN

-270 IFKTSKIPELA
+270 IFKTTKIPELNE
-281 KLKPLVS
+281 LRPLVS
-288 MDGSDSK
+288 MKGSDSK
-295 SLDNMLEVLVV
+295 SLDNMLEVLVT
-306 GGINLFK
+306 GGVNIFK

-318 IPPAWKSIAEND
+318 IPPAWKSIPESD
-330 PDLKAFYEY
+330 SDLKAFYEY

-370 RPARYIITK
+370 RPARYIITD

-390 VYDYDEKD
+390 VYEYDEKNV
-398 IVEKG
+398 IEKG

-415 QEGKVLNSQDIDNAL
+415 SDGKILYSSDIDEKL
-430 KSRCPYKEWMDT
+430 KNRCPYKEWMDT
-442 GAESMRKIIPDK
+442 GAESMRRIIPDK

-459 FFDDTK
+459 LFDEAE

-472 FNVTYEEKDQILKP
+472 FNMTYEEKDQILKP

-499 DDTPLPV
+499 DDTPFPV
-506 LSSEIRSLYDYFRQQ
+506 LSDEIRSLYDYFRQQ

-547 DLNIFEE
+547 DLNVFEE

-574 KQLQELKNKK
+574 RQLQQLKNKK
-584 FTYKVLNLNFS
+584 FTYKFLDLNYENK
-595 EDMRLEDA
+595 
-603 IKNLTEDAIE
+603 INLKDAIE
-613 AVKNKKVFIIL
+613 NLTKEALKAAKENKVFLIL
-624 SDKEIKKGSLPLHA
+624 SDKKIRKGKLPIHS

-648 LIKSGLRTKANIIV
+648 LIKNGLRTKVNIIV

-671 HCAALIGY
+671 HCATLIGY

-692 LNSMIMNKS
+692 LNDMIVKKTEDNA
-701 DDSSEFFLATRNYR
+701 EFFEATRNYR
-715 QGINKGLYKILSKM
+715 KGINKGLYKILSKM

-741 LFECV
+741 LFEIV
-746 GLNQDIVDLCF
+746 GLNQEIVDLCF
-757 CDTINRLSGTTFDDL
+757 CDTTNRLSGTTFVDL
-772 QNDQVKL
+772 QRDQEKL

-785 QRKNI
+785 LRKGI

-811 VKTLQDAVKSGEY
+811 VRTLQDAVKSGDYE
-824 KDYKKYSDIVH
+824 DYKKYSDIVNY
-835 SREKM
+835 REKM
-840 VIRDMLD
+840 VIRDMFDL
-847 FKSSKSPIP
+847 KSSKDPIP
-856 LDEVE
+856 LDDVE
-861 PIEDILLRFD
+861 PIEDILRRFD

-965 ATLRYANPGIT
+965 ATLRYSNPGIT

-1002 NPKAF
+1002 NPEAL

-1022 AGVAKAYADFITISG
+1022 AGVTKAYADLITISG
-1037 YDGGTAA
+1037 YDGGTGA
-1044 SPLSSIKYAGGPWE
+1044 SPLSSIKYAGSPWE

-1068 RANNLRRN
+1068 RASNLRKN

-1085 KTGVDVVKAAIL
+1085 KTGLDVIKAASL

-1130 TQNQVLRKYHFIGKD
+1130 TQNKVLRKYHFIGKD

-1155 AEETREILANLGY
+1155 AQETRHILASLGFR
-1168 TKLSDVIGQ
+1168 KLSDIIGKTDILVI
-1177 TSNLEV
+1177 
-1183 KKFENGKLKHL
+1183 KKINEGKLKNL

-1199 ISDANVDKDIS
+1199 ISDANVDKDIA
-1210 HTCELEKNA
+1210 HTCQVKTNE
-1219 PWDKATLSKKIDVD
+1219 PWDKAELSKKIESD
-1233 TKDAIQNKL
+1233 TKTVIAEKM
-1242 GGNFEYNIKNTDRSV
+1242 GGEFSYSIKNTDRSI
-1257 GASIS
+1257 GANIS
-1262 GSIAQA
+1262 GIIAKKY
-1268 HGNYGM
+1268 GNYGM
-1274 SENPINIHFKGTAG
+1274 SENPLILNFKGTAG

-1298 LNLSLEGDANDYV
+1298 LHLNLEGDANDYV

-1316 SGQIIVYPPKDV
+1316 SGEIVVRPPK
-1328 NYKSRDSVI
+1328 NIKYKTNESVI

-1352 ANGIAG
+1352 AAGIAG
-1358 ERFAVRNSGATAIVE
+1358 ERFGVRNSGATAIVE

-1386 VVIILGKTGV
+1386 TVIVLGKTGV

-1411 EDGSFKNKYNKEL
+1411 EEGTFKNKYNPEL
-1424 VDTIKIDRTKNSY
+1424 VEVIKIDKKKY
-1437 QENFL
+1437 PFQETFL
-1442 RSSISDYVE
+1442 KESIADYVE
-1451 KTDSEW
+1451 KTNSNW
-1457 GKHILENYEAFIE
+1457 GGILLKDFDNYLE
-1470 KFLIVKPKAINIEE
+1470 KFLIVKPKAISIEE
-1484 ILNKD
+1484 IFNKD

>member
-1 MSIKDKNKEITGL
+1 MKDKNKEITGL
-14 YDKSFEKD
+14 YDKKFEKD
-22 SCGFGLISNIDDKPS
+22 SCGFGLITNIDDKPS
-37 HWLINTAI
+37 HWLIDTAI

-72 IPEFFF
+72 IPEFYF
-78 RSIANEQKINIAKN
+78 RSIANEQDINVAKN
-92 FSIGMFFLNTDTKKR
+92 FAIGMFFLNTDEKKR
-107 KSSMEIVEKIV
+107 KSSMKIVEDVVREHDFI
-118 NEYGFVLAGWREV
+118 LAGWREV
-131 PVNKNICG
+131 PTNKNICG

-144 TLPYISQ
+144 TLPYITQ
-151 AFINPTKQ
+151 AFINPTEK
-159 VNAKDIESKLLVIR
+159 VSDSDVESKLLIIR

-183 DDDIFYI
+183 EDDVFYI
-190 ASLSSKVILYKG
+190 TSLSSKVILYKG
-202 MIMPKHLAEFYLDL
+202 MIMPKHLAMFYLDL
-216 SNKNLETSLCV
+216 SNKKLETSLCV

-288 MDGSDSK
+288 MNGSDSK

-318 IPPAWKSIAEND
+318 IPPAWKSI
-330 PDLKAFYEY
+330 PDTDSDLRAFYEY

-390 VYDYDEKD
+390 VYEYDDKD
-398 IVEKG
+398 VIEKG

-415 QEGKVLNSQDIDNAL
+415 QEGNVLYSHDIDNML
-430 KSRCPYKEWMDT
+430 KKRCPYKEWMDT

-459 FFDDTK
+459 FFNETRV
-465 IKQYEKM
+465 KQYEKM
-472 FNVTYEEKDQILKP
+472 FNVSYEEKDQILKP
-486 LSKLSQEAIGSMG
+486 LSNLSQEAIGSMG
-499 DDTPLPV
+499 DDTPFPV
-506 LSSEIRSLYDYFRQQ
+506 LSNEIRSLYDYFRQQ

-574 KQLQELKNKK
+574 RQLQELKNKK
-584 FTYKVLNLNFS
+584 FTYKVLDLNY
-595 EDMRLEDA
+595 DADIKLEDA
-603 IKNLTEDAIE
+603 ISNLTRKAIE
-613 AVKNKKVFIIL
+613 AVKSNKVFIIL
-624 SDKEIKKGSLPLHA
+624 SDKEIKKGKLPIHA
-638 LLATG
+638 LLGTG

-692 LNSMIMNKS
+692 LNSMIIEKS
-701 DDSSEFFLATRNYR
+701 DDNAEFFQATRNYR

-746 GLNQDIVDLCF
+746 GLNQEIVDLCF
-757 CDTINRLSGTTFDDL
+757 CDTTNRLSGTTFRDL
-772 QNDQVKL
+772 ESDQMQL

-811 VKTLQDAVKSGEY
+811 VKTLQDAVKSGKYE
-824 KDYKKYSDIVH
+824 DYRKYSDIVH

-840 VIRDMLD
+840 VLRDMLD
-847 FKSSKSPIP
+847 FKSSRKPIP
-856 LDEVE
+856 LEDVE
-861 PIEDILLRFD
+861 PIENILLRFD

-1002 NPKAF
+1002 NPTAF

-1068 RANNLRRN
+1068 RANNLRKN

-1155 AEETREILANLGY
+1155 AEETRGILASLGY
-1168 TKLSDVIGQ
+1168 KKLSDIIGQ

-1183 KKFENGKLKHL
+1183 KKFENGKLKNL
-1194 VIDPI
+1194 IVDPI

-1210 HTCELEKNA
+1210 HICEVENNT
-1219 PWDKATLSKKIDVD
+1219 PWDKADLSRKIDKD
-1233 TKDAIQNKL
+1233 T
-1242 GGNFEYNIKNTDRSV
+1242 NF
-1257 GASIS
+1257 
-1262 GSIAQA
+1262 
-1268 HGNYGM
+1268 
-1274 SENPINIHFKGTAG
+1274 
-1288 QSFGVWNAGG
+1288 
-1298 LNLSLEGDANDYV
+1298 
-1311 GKGMA
+1311 
-1316 SGQIIVYPPKDV
+1316 
-1328 NYKSRDSVI
+1328 
-1337 IGNTCMYGATGGKLY
+1337 
-1352 ANGIAG
+1352 
-1358 ERFAVRNSGATAIVE
+1358 
-1373 GVGDHGCE
+1373 
-1381 YMTNG
+1381 
-1386 VVIILGKTGV
+1386 
-1396 NFGAGM
+1396 
-1402 SGGFAIVLD
+1402 
-1411 EDGSFKNKYNKEL
+1411 
-1424 VDTIKIDRTKNSY
+1424 
-1437 QENFL
+1437 
-1442 RSSISDYVE
+1442 
-1451 KTDSEW
+1451 TDSE
-1457 GKHILENYEAFIE
+1457 
-1470 KFLIVKPKAINIEE
+1470 
-1484 ILNKD
+1484 
-1489 SVAA
+1489 